1 MLPGVRTDDFDID
14 GSGATFP
21 RDLIP
26 FPSRQTE
33 SVARVRFDVDSDSKV
48 VGGHALAKAIALGF
62 DVEVR

>member
-21 RDLIP
+21 RDLIA
-26 FPSRQTE
+26 FPSRQIE
-33 SVARVRFDVDSDSKV
+33 WVARVRYDVDSDSKV
-48 VGGHALAKAIALGF
+48 VGGHAVAKAIVLAF